1 MVRAAL
7 SWTSPV
13 KACTKG
19 PNCLVPAVLAP
30 KSCTEHQGIHESPGC
45 TILTLLEVQF
55 KIDEFTGFKSTA
67 SIRPGPLMEAINLM
81 KLKGC
86 EVR

>member
-13 KACTKG
+13 KDCTKG
-19 PNCLVPAVLAP
+19 PHYLFPVVLAP
-30 KSCTEHQGIHESPGC
+30 KSCTEHQAIHESPGC
-45 TILTLLEVQF
+45 TTLTLLEVQF

-67 SIRPGPLMEAINLM
+67 SIRPGPLMKAINLM

-86 EVR
+86 KVR